1 MKFTVQSLIDELS
14 KFPTNLEIIT
24 ELSFMWNFPEEIRE
38 EYDGDINSKD
48 FAEYSKSQA
57 NELLIFEGSWEKD
70 NISDVD
76 NILEEYLQVRD

>member
-1 MKFTVQSLIDELS
+1 MKFTVDSLIDELQ
-14 KFPTNLEIIT
+14 KFPKNLEIIT
-24 ELSFMWNFPEEIRE
+24 ELSFMWNFPDEIRE
-38 EYDGDINSKD
+38 EYEGDINSED

-76 NILEEYLQVRD
+76 NILEEYLQVRE